1 MFIKYGLLSS
11 YLYLMY
17 YNINRL
23 NTNNISEITY
33 GSIVGYYF
41 GGFISGLVHWYFDT
55 YDSKVNFLNDIHN
68 NFRGHHIIPEDIIPT
83 DYLTLL
89 TEIVPITYV
98 FFSISYL
105 TQNQIIISSM
115 IMTNLVGNLAQLIHK
130 YSHQRKHENDKNE
143 GLVAGTIMSIQEK
156 KSSKGTPFAIV
167 KFSDKYGEFELFLF
181 AEILINNREKIKE
194 SESFILTLQKDKS
207 ITDVSK
213 RRLNLRKILSLDDII
228 NRPYSKVTIEL
239 KDNYNID
246 EIKKMLIK
254 EGQTEISLI
263 INDKN
268 QKIHFNLENP
278 RKFDFSQLK
287 LMKSK
292 DYVKKITV

>member
-55 YDSKVNFLNDIHN
+55 YDSNINFLNDIHN

-143 GLVAGTIMSIQEK
+143 DGSLKYSQLPTFIKFLQDKRIILHPYEHKIHHETEIINYCISHSHSDRLFEYFINNLHFSSAFYMRNNQKLKKIKYNEK
-156 KSSKGTPFAIV
+156 
-167 KFSDKYGEFELFLF
+167 DKYIKNTTIIDVLKEQRFLLF
-181 AEILINNREKIKE
+181 I
-194 SESFILTLQKDKS
+194 SFIYS
-207 ITDVSK
+207 II
-213 RRLNLRKILSLDDII
+213 IL
-228 NRPYSKVTIEL
+228 
-239 KDNYNID
+239 
-246 EIKKMLIK
+246 
-254 EGQTEISLI
+254 
-263 INDKN
+263 
-268 QKIHFNLENP
+268 
-278 RKFDFSQLK
+278 
-287 LMKSK
+287 
-292 DYVKKITV
+292 